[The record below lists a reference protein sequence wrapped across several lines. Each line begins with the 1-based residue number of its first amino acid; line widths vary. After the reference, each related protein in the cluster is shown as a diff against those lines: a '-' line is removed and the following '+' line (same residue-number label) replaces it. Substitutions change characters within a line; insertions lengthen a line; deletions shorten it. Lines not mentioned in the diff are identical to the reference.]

1 MKRLFLSSMFSGVS
15 DMLPEFD
22 GTTRS
27 GKRITFIPTAA
38 RPEKI
43 NFYVADGR
51 KALERLG
58 FIVDELDVADASAE
72 DIAAKLRGND
82 AIYISGGNTF
92 FLLQEMKRSGA
103 DRILAEEIEAGK
115 LYIGESAGSILL
127 SPDISYVKR
136 MDSVTDAPELTSFD
150 SIGAVKFSPLPHHTN
165 FPFKSAVARI
175 LKEEGDKHT
184 LVPFRNDQ
192 VILSDGD
199 TYEIRTKST

>member
-1 MKRLFLSSMFSGVS
+1 MKRLFLSSMFTGVS
-15 DMLPEFD
+15 DMLPD
-22 GTTRS
+22 YAGTSIT

-72 DIAAKLRGND
+72 DISKKLRGND

-92 FLLQEMKRSGA
+92 YLLQEMKKSGA
-103 DRILAEEIEAGK
+103 DRILSEEIEAGK
-115 LYIGESAGSILL
+115 LYIGESAGSVLL
-127 SPDISYVKR
+127 SPDISYVR
-136 MDSVTDAPELTSFD
+136 RLDAVTAAPELTSFE
-150 SIGAVKFSPLPHHTN
+150 SIHAISFSPLPHHTN
-165 FPFKSAVARI
+165 FPFKKVVEKI
-175 LKEEGDKHT
+175 LKEECEKNT

-192 VILSDGD
+192 VIFSNGN
-199 TYEIRTKST
+199 TYEIRTKSK